1 MPYEAATLSRIPS
14 SKWNLYFIP
23 QPAIKIVLIPHPVS
37 IFQASSCISLNLYWT
52 LYFDFSCYSRKWHIF
67 VQTKCCVFL
76 RCKVAIILSW
86 RHDVVTSL
94 WSRPEVTNLLL
105 QSRWVQGWLTAW
117 LQECNQSFQMK
128 GLCGNSTRGT
138 LYQRSPIARLK
149 WDSGAWKYLKLL
161 LSS

>member
-14 SKWNLYFIP
+14 SKRNLYFIP

-37 IFQASSCISLNLYWT
+37 IFQASSFVSLNLCWT
-52 LYFDFSCYSRKWHIF
+52 LYFDFDFSCYSRKWHIF
-67 VQTKCCVFL
+67 VQTKRCVFL
-76 RCKVAIILSW
+76 RCKVAIVLSW
-86 RHDVVTSL
+86 HLIVTS
-94 WSRPEVTNLLL
+94 WRSDVTLKQAGSYKFVTAITLSTNE
-105 QSRWVQGWLTAW
+105 RWLTAW

-149 WDSGAWKYLKLL
+149 WDSGAWE
-161 LSS
+161 

>member
-37 IFQASSCISLNLYWT
+37 IFQASSCISLNLCWT

-67 VQTKCCVFL
+67 VQTKRCVFV

-105 QSRWVQGWLTAW
+105 QSRWVQLKVDSLLGYRNVINRFKWRV
-117 LQECNQSFQMK
+117 
-128 GLCGNSTRGT
+128 CGNSTRGT

-149 WDSGAWKYLKLL
+149 WDSGA
-161 LSS
+161 